1 MHVGFITCKYGSRC
15 VGITLLSHLHLVV
28 LLIGVDG
35 RFSNPARANC
45 DFRNRR
51 FGWIPYLIGGRRHLS
66 AELWMQHFPLEAG
79 RDGRILID
87 VPLSNVVLR
96 YEEAKQI
103 GLPVVVRLIE
113 SVRPTDLL
121 PWYKITLH
129 SHQSQKDHFL
139 QDLSRRLKRSK
150 KSVVQCHK

>member
-1 MHVGFITCKYGSRC
+1 
-15 VGITLLSHLHLVV
+15 
-28 LLIGVDG
+28 
-35 RFSNPARANC
+35 
-45 DFRNRR
+45 
-51 FGWIPYLIGGRRHLS
+51 
-66 AELWMQHFPLEAG
+66 MQHFPLEAG

-121 PWYKITLH
+121 P
-129 SHQSQKDHFL
+129 
-139 QDLSRRLKRSK
+139 
-150 KSVVQCHK
+150 